1 MAGAFLAD
9 TLREQARAELQGQMM
24 QDQIARQVARQ
35 IVGQIA
41 QQEVGQSI
49 NRMRSRGG
57 TIQSAADRT
66 SRREAGMT
74 QVEMERAQ
82 ARKAK
87 EMGLITAAAAAT
99 GALGGYLATQPGY
112 EGPKFDAPDMEL
124 QVSGD
129 DAFRQKLTEG
139 FGAKDPAAPDFNLGS
154 TTLDTSMKNYRGIT
168 TDLPPMPDTQLA
180 LRENYRPL
188 PSEITPVKS
197 APTETVKT
205 PVQHKIDADDPLDGG
220 SPHFISGGGPGIPFT
235 ESYTLDDRMMML
247 NELDKKGMLKF

>member
-57 TIQSAADRT
+57 TIQNAADRT
-66 SRREAGMT
+66 SRREVGMT
-74 QVEMERAQ
+74 QLEMQKNQ

-99 GALGGYLATQPGY
+99 GALGGYLATQPSY
-112 EGPKFDAPDMEL
+112 EGPRFDAPDMEL
-124 QVSGD
+124 QVSDD

-154 TTLDTSMKNYRGIT
+154 TTLENPVKNYRGIT
-168 TDLPPMPDTQLA
+168 TDLPPMPDTQLS
-180 LRENYRPL
+180 LGELGSIR
-188 PSEITPVKS
+188 T
-197 APTETVKT
+197 TEDLLGELSRQD
-205 PVQHKIDADDPLDGG
+205 PRDPLGM
-220 SPHFISGGGPGIPFT
+220 S
-235 ESYTLDDRMMML
+235 SYTGVAPGTALSSQIRGADAYRG
-247 NELDKKGMLKF
+247 KTLKF

>member
-57 TIQSAADRT
+57 TIQNAADRT
-66 SRREAGMT
+66 SRREVGMT
-74 QVEMERAQ
+74 QLEMQKDQ

-99 GALGGYLATQPGY
+99 GALGGYLATQPSY

-124 QVSGD
+124 QVSD
-129 DAFRQKLTEG
+129 EDAFRQKLTEG
-139 FGAKDPAAPDFNLGS
+139 FGAKDPLAPDFRLGD

-168 TDLPPMPDTQLA
+168 TDLPSMPDTQLS
-180 LRENYRPL
+180 LGELGSMR
-188 PSEITPVKS
+188 T
-197 APTETVKT
+197 TEDLLGELSRQD
-205 PVQHKIDADDPLDGG
+205 PRDPLGM
-220 SPHFISGGGPGIPFT
+220 SG
-235 ESYTLDDRMMML
+235 YTGVAPETALSGQIRGADAYRG
-247 NELDKKGMLKF
+247 KTLKF

>member
-57 TIQSAADRT
+57 TIQNAADRT
-66 SRREAGMT
+66 SRREVGMT
-74 QVEMERAQ
+74 QLEMQKDQ

-112 EGPKFDAPDMEL
+112 EGPKFDAPDTEL
-124 QVSGD
+124 QIPD
-129 DAFRQKLTEG
+129 EEAFREKLVNPETSG
-139 FGAKDPAAPDFNLGS
+139 FSPDLGS

-168 TDLPPMPDTQLA
+168 TDLAPTPDTQLS
-180 LRENYRPL
+180 LGELGSMR
-188 PSEITPVKS
+188 T
-197 APTETVKT
+197 TEDLLGELSRQD
-205 PVQHKIDADDPLDGG
+205 PRDPLGM
-220 SPHFISGGGPGIPFT
+220 SGYTGVAPGTALSSQIRGADAYRGKT
-235 ESYTLDDRMMML
+235 
-247 NELDKKGMLKF
+247 LKF